1 MIKIAICDDEKT
13 EIDLLYKEIMKAADE
28 AEMVV
33 SCDKLLYAN
42 ILLDHIQ
49 NRKTEYD
56 IIFLDIY
63 MPDITGLN
71 LAKNIRKYSPK
82 TEIVFVTLSRQ
93 HAVEAFDLHALHY
106 IIKPVNV
113 QQIKDVFIRY
123 DNKYKVKNTIEVRVG
138 RDLIQLDLKAVQYLE
153 SHNNGTDIY
162 TKSGKIHTSI
172 NTRKL
177 EEQLDKTFLRIQR
190 GFIVNMN
197 FVDHMTTDSCI
208 LKNKITILI
217 SRKERSNI
225 RATYREFIFNSL
237 EEGE

>member
-28 AEMVV
+28 AKIVV
-33 SCDKLLYAN
+33 SCDKLLYGN

-49 NRKTEYD
+49 NRKTVYD

-71 LAKNIRKYSPK
+71 LAKNIKEFSPK

-123 DNKYKVKNTIEVRVG
+123 DNKYKVKKTIEVRVG

-190 GFIVNMN
+190 GFIVNMH

-208 LKNKITILI
+208 LKNRTTILI

>member
-1 MIKIAICDDEKT
+1 MIKIAICDDEKI

-28 AEMVV
+28 AKIVV
-33 SCDKLLYAN
+33 SCDKLLYGN

-49 NRKTEYD
+49 NRKTVYD

-71 LAKNIRKYSPK
+71 LAKNIKKFSPK

-123 DNKYKVKNTIEVRVG
+123 DNKYKVKKTIEVRVG
-138 RDLIQLDLKAVQYLE
+138 RDLIQLDLKAAN
-153 SHNNGTDIY
+153 S
-162 TKSGKIHTSI
+162 TS
-172 NTRKL
+172 
-177 EEQLDKTFLRIQR
+177 
-190 GFIVNMN
+190 
-197 FVDHMTTDSCI
+197 
-208 LKNKITILI
+208 
-217 SRKERSNI
+217 
-225 RATYREFIFNSL
+225 
-237 EEGE
+237 